1 MAIYRV
7 LFFKY
12 NKFVKTIGDSNFVFA
27 LTILG
32 YGIIVTFSAFI
43 ASHDQGILYKM
54 CTHYSVEELIIMN
67 VSINL
72 F

>member
-7 LFFKY
+7 LFVKY
-12 NKFVKTIGDSNFVFA
+12 NKFFKTIGDSNFFFA
-27 LTILG
+27 LTLLG
-32 YGIIVTFSAFI
+32 YGIVTFSAFI